1 LNSKT
6 NNHQVRLA
14 LLLAVFCALG
24 PFTVDMYLS
33 SFPEIMKFFGT
44 NASMVQASLTSALLG
59 LSLGQIVIGP
69 LSDVHGRRKPLLF
82 SMILFFISSVGCAI
96 SPNVEVFILLR
107 FIQGFSASAGLV
119 IARAIVRDLYNGVEL
134 TKFFALLTT
143 ITSVTPLLSPLAGSA
158 VISFTSWVG
167 VFIVTGIVGIYLT
180 IMTVWKVKETL
191 PIENRISSDFK
202 VSVKNYKTLLQDR
215 KFMGYG
221 LASGI
226 LFGGCFAYISGSPFI
241 YQNIYG
247 VSPQMFSILFALNG
261 ISLMLGAQ
269 FVKRLAGRT
278 TPHTIFQI
286 GLLSSL
292 ISSIAVLIVVL
303 SHGPLAALVFSL
315 FLSNASLGIV
325 GPISFTLAIESQGHM
340 AGSASALLGILPFL
354 LGSITSPLVGMAGE
368 YSAIPLGVIIFA
380 TSLLAVFFNA
390 VLIKNGKPVP
400 APQELNLD

>member
-6 NNHQVRLA
+6 NKHQVRFA
-14 LLLAVFCALG
+14 ILLAVFCALG

-33 SFPEIMKFFGT
+33 SFPEIMSFFDT

-59 LSLGQIVIGP
+59 LSFGQIIIGP

-96 SPNVEVFILLR
+96 SPNVEVFIVLR

-119 IARAIVRDLYNGVEL
+119 IARAIIRDMYDGVEL

-167 VFIVTGIVGIYLT
+167 VFVFTGIVGIYLT
-180 IMTVWKVKETL
+180 IMTVWKVQDTL
-191 PIENRISSDFK
+191 PIENRVSSDFK
-202 VSVKNYKTLLQDR
+202 ELLKNYKSLLQDR

-269 FVKRLAGRT
+269 LVKRLAERT
-278 TPHTIFQI
+278 TPHKIFHI
-286 GLLSSL
+286 GLLSSF

-303 SHGPLAALVFSL
+303 SHGPLAALVISL
-315 FLSNASLGIV
+315 FLSNVALGIV
-325 GPISFTLAIESQGHM
+325 GPISFTLAIESQGHI
-340 AGSASALLGILPFL
+340 AGSASALLGIMPFL
-354 LGSITSPLVGMAGE
+354 LGSITSPLVGLAGE
-368 YSAIPLGVIIFA
+368 FSALPLGIIIFA
-380 TSLLAVFFNA
+380 TSLLAIFFNV
-390 VLIKNGKPVP
+390 VLIKNRKTVH
-400 APQELNLD
+400 ASEKMNLD

>member
-1 LNSKT
+1 LNSNT
-6 NNHQVRLA
+6 NKHQVRFA

-33 SFPEIMKFFGT
+33 SFPEIMSFFDT

-59 LSLGQIVIGP
+59 LSLGQIIIGP
-69 LSDVHGRRKPLLF
+69 LSDVHGRRKPMLF
-82 SMILFFISSVGCAI
+82 SMVLFFISSFGCAI
-96 SPNVEVFILLR
+96 SPNVEVFIVLR

-119 IARAIVRDLYNGVEL
+119 IARAIIRDMYDGVEL

-158 VISFTSWVG
+158 VISFSSWIG

-191 PIENRISSDFK
+191 QLENRISSDFK
-202 VSVKNYKTLLQDR
+202 ELLNNYKTLLQDR
-215 KFMGYG
+215 RFMGYG

-247 VSPQMFSILFALNG
+247 VSPQLFSILFALNG

-269 FVKRLAGRT
+269 VVKRMAERT
-278 TPHTIFQI
+278 TPHKIFVI
-286 GLLSSL
+286 GLFTSL
-292 ISSIAVLIVVL
+292 ISSLAVLIVVL
-303 SHGPLAALVFSL
+303 SHGPLAALVVSL
-315 FLSNASLGIV
+315 FLFNAALGIV
-325 GPISFTLAIESQGHM
+325 GPISFTLAIESQGHI

-354 LGSITSPLVGMAGE
+354 LGSITSPLVGIAGE
-368 YSAIPLGVIIFA
+368 YSAVPLGVIIFA
-380 TSLLAVFFNA
+380 TSLLAVFLNA
-390 VLIKNGKPVP
+390 VLIKNVKLGLFQKK
-400 APQELNLD
+400 

>member
-1 LNSKT
+1 
-6 NNHQVRLA
+6 
-14 LLLAVFCALG
+14 
-24 PFTVDMYLS
+24 
-33 SFPEIMKFFGT
+33 
-44 NASMVQASLTSALLG
+44 
-59 LSLGQIVIGP
+59 
-69 LSDVHGRRKPLLF
+69 
-82 SMILFFISSVGCAI
+82 
-96 SPNVEVFILLR
+96 
-107 FIQGFSASAGLV
+107 
-119 IARAIVRDLYNGVEL
+119 
-134 TKFFALLTT
+134 
-143 ITSVTPLLSPLAGSA
+143 
-158 VISFTSWVG
+158 
-167 VFIVTGIVGIYLT
+167 
-180 IMTVWKVKETL
+180 
-191 PIENRISSDFK
+191 
-202 VSVKNYKTLLQDR
+202 
-215 KFMGYG
+215 
-221 LASGI
+221 
-226 LFGGCFAYISGSPFI
+226 
-241 YQNIYG
+241 
-247 VSPQMFSILFALNG
+247 MFSILFALNG

-269 FVKRLAGRT
+269 FEKRLAGRT

-400 APQELNLD
+400 APQEINLD